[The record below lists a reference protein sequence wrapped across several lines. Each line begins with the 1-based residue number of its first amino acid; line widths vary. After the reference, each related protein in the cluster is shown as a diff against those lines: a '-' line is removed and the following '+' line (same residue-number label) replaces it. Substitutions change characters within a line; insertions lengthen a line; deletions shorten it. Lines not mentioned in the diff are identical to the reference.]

1 MVNILT
7 LLKYFPTLSYDTVS
21 NISFIWVGFSAKL
34 EIGLEEFRES
44 RPIAPKQVSRK
55 WSS

>member
-7 LLKYFPTLSYDTVS
+7 LLKYFPTLLYDTVS